1 LRCEEVYALRWLRE
15 RVSPSLSALGAAVK
29 EYWATEQQ
37 LPTFAS
43 LSRLN
48 ATSQLM
54 PLYDGPGIL
63 AASLPHHSGFFAL
76 NCVIKIWL
84 ASKDH
89 WLVTLIST
97 VWAIMY
103 LNFPQIFVSSLSYD
117 FGRNCVCGN
126 ECRTDI
132 FILA

>member
-1 LRCEEVYALRWLRE
+1 MCVAHRMFLSLLWL
-15 RVSPSLSALGAAVK
+15 LGAAATTTK

-37 LPTFAS
+37 LPTFAG

-54 PLYDGPGIL
+54 PLYDGQEFWP
-63 AASLPHHSGFFAL
+63 AHSLCFFAL

-97 VWAIMY
+97 VWPIKY
-103 LNFPQIFVSSLSYD
+103 V
-117 FGRNCVCGN
+117 
-126 ECRTDI
+126 
-132 FILA
+132 